1 MKRNGAFAAVLL
13 CSLILIAG
21 CRPAGVETNRSA
33 VATTPTPE
41 VVNTAAIETELLRI
55 ENDWPRVIR
64 EKDAAAV
71 GRVMAEDAVL
81 IYPDGNVGN
90 KEQELKDIAAG
101 ALTAETIEMA
111 DLKVYVIDNNAAY
124 VTGRTVL
131 TKAKY
136 QPASGRALE
145 ISGHYRFLDTFAKR
159 NGEWKL
165 VAGASV
171 PVRQPPAASP
181 SPTVSP
187 SPRTSPSPAA
197 TRAPAASPT
206 ATRAPAASPTATP

>member
-1 MKRNGAFAAVLL
+1 MKRPRVFAALLL
-13 CSLILIAG
+13 CPLILVAA
-21 CRPAGVETNRSA
+21 CQPAGVETNRSA
-33 VATTPTPE
+33 VVSPTPE

-64 EKDAAAV
+64 EKDTAAA
-71 GRVMAEDAVL
+71 GRVMADDVIL
-81 IYPDGNVGN
+81 IYPDGNVGG
-90 KEQELKDIAAG
+90 KEQDLKDIAAG
-101 ALTAETIEMA
+101 ALTAESMEMA
-111 DLKVYVIDNNAAY
+111 DLTVHVIDNNAAY

-131 TKAKY
+131 TKAQYK
-136 QPASGRALE
+136 PAEGQALN

-181 SPTVSP
+181 SPTPSASPAASPATKP
-187 SPRTSPSPAA
+187 SPAATRSPAASPSPAA
-197 TRAPAASPT
+197 TR
-206 ATRAPAASPTATP
+206 

>member
-1 MKRNGAFAAVLL
+1 MKRNGVFATVVLS
-13 CSLILIAG
+13 SLILVAA
-21 CRPAGVETNRSA
+21 CQPAEVETNRSA
-33 VATTPTPE
+33 VATPTPE

-64 EKDAAAV
+64 EKDVVAA
-71 GRVMAEDAVL
+71 GRVMADDVIL

-90 KEQELKDIAAG
+90 KEMDLKDIGTG
-101 ALTAETIEMA
+101 AVTAESIEMA
-111 DLKVYVIDNNAAY
+111 DLVVHVLDNDAAY

-131 TKAKY
+131 NKAKFK
-136 QPASGRALE
+136 PANGPALE
-145 ISGHYRFLDTFAKR
+145 ISGHYRFLDTFARR

-187 SPRTSPSPAA
+187 SPASSPATKPSPAA
-197 TRAPAASPT
+197 TSSPVSSPTPAA
-206 ATRAPAASPTATP
+206 TP

>member
-1 MKRNGAFAAVLL
+1 MKRNGVFAALFL
-13 CSLILIAG
+13 CLLILVAG
-21 CRPAGVETNRSA
+21 CQPAGVETNRSA
-33 VATTPTPE
+33 VATPTPE

-64 EKDAAAV
+64 EKDAAAA
-71 GRVMAEDAVL
+71 GRVMADDVVL
-81 IYPDGNVGN
+81 IYPDGNVGG
-90 KEQELKDIAAG
+90 KEQDLKDIGAG
-101 ALTAETIEMA
+101 AVTAESIEMA
-111 DLKVYVIDNNAAY
+111 DLKVHVIDNDAAY

-131 TKAKY
+131 TKAQYKPPDG
-136 QPASGRALE
+136 PALN

-181 SPTVSP
+181 SPTASPAASPATKP
-187 SPRTSPSPAA
+187 SPAATRSPAASPSPAA
-197 TRAPAASPT
+197 TR
-206 ATRAPAASPTATP
+206 